1 MCHRRQPLPKMASPP
16 ATQVPPKV
24 PEKEERVTPPIQREQ
39 REKTKTAAAATKE
52 SREKKVAP
60 VAVLKTKEKER
71 EPEKERRVQP
81 QQEKVEK
88 RTAAAERSKEKKALE
103 RKEKEKPE
111 RPPKSKP
118 VKVKAEPPPKKRK
131 KWLKEIPSSSDS
143 DSSEEAASE
152 NESKML
158 FFNLFVIC
166 ADILLSE
173 VILMKFAFKDDKAVL
188 ILPWDTDLYSFKL
201 FPFIHPVPVKGGV
214 NNRAMREMF
223 RSYVEMLVSTALDPD
238 MIQALEDTAGENII
252 NKALIKTYLNV
263 GSRRIMAKSA
273 CKKKIF

>member
-52 SREKKVAP
+52 SREKKEAP
-60 VAVLKTKEKER
+60 AAVLKTKEKER
-71 EPEKERRVQP
+71 EPEKEREREKERRVQP

-88 RTAAAERSKEKKALE
+88 RAAAAERSKEKKALE

-152 NESKML
+152 NESKMV

-166 ADILLSE
+166 ADILPSE
-173 VILMKFAFKDDKAVL
+173 VILMEFAFKDDNAVL
-188 ILPWDTDLYSFKL
+188 ILPWDTVQFQTFSFHSHSASERRSKQPCHEGDVQKL
-201 FPFIHPVPVKGGV
+201 RGDVGQHS
-214 NNRAMREMF
+214 A
-223 RSYVEMLVSTALDPD
+223 
-238 MIQALEDTAGENII
+238 
-252 NKALIKTYLNV
+252 
-263 GSRRIMAKSA
+263 GSRHDPSPGGHSR
-273 CKKKIF
+273 